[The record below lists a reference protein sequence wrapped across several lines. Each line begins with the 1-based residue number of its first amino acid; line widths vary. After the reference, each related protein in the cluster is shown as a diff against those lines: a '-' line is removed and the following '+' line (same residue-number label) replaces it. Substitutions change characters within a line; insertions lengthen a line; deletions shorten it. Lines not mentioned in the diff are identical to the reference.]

1 MEFIYTDT
9 PETKNNQ
16 LREEFK
22 KVVDKENIKMADIAK
37 QLEMKPQ
44 QLNNKFLVNTKFSL
58 YDLKR
63 ILNTIDYDLVLEF
76 KKRK

>member
-1 MEFIYTDT
+1 MDFIYTDT

-16 LREEFK
+16 LRKEFK

-63 ILNTIDYDLVLEF
+63 ILNAIDYDLVLDF
-76 KKRK
+76 RKRK